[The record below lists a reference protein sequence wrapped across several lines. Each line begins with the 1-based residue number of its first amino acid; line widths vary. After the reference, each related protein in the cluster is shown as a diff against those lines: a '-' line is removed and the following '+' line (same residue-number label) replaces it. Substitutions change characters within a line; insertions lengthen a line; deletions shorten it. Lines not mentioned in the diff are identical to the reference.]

1 MGRKTKELDIAGTTI
16 TIGYDA
22 LTKLSSEIGS
32 FNSKDIFLLADY
44 NTAEYCLPKLVK
56 CIPTLADAKRIIIEP
71 GEEYKTIETCE
82 KVWTQL
88 AATGA
93 NRSSLLINIGGGV
106 ITDLGG
112 FIASTFHRGMAFINV
127 PTTLMAMIDAA
138 LGGKTGVDLSSLKN
152 MVGLIV
158 NPQSVYVWPD
168 FLLTLPHRYMLS
180 GYAEMLKHALIAD
193 QDLWKLLLKKPMALI
208 RDWEELIYRA
218 ASIKADVVNN
228 DPLEKG
234 RRRVLNFGH
243 TIGHAFETYSLR
255 HDDHPLSH
263 GEAVAMGIICETYIS
278 YRVLDLPYSVR
289 DIIIKHILL
298 NFNHYKIDAKAID
311 ELIEFVMLDKKNRS
325 GNVLMTLIKD
335 IGHALEGQVCNT
347 AIIRE
352 SLFRYSD
359 YKGLKD

>member
-16 TIGYDA
+16 NIGHDA
-22 LTKLSSEIGS
+22 LARLCSEIES
-32 FNSKDIFLLADY
+32 YNRKDIFLLADY
-44 NTAEYCLPKLVK
+44 NTAGYCIPKLIK
-56 CIPTLADAKRIIIEP
+56 WIPALADAKRIVIEP
-71 GEEYKTIETCE
+71 GEENKTIQTCE
-82 KVWTQL
+82 EVWTQL
-88 AATGA
+88 ASTGA

-158 NPQSVYVWPD
+158 NPQAVYVWPE
-168 FLLTLPHRYMLS
+168 FLTTLPHRYMLS

-193 QDLWKLLLKKPMALI
+193 QDFWKLLIKKPMALI
-208 RDWEELIYRA
+208 GDWEELIFRA
-218 ASIKADVVNN
+218 ALIKAEIVNN
-228 DPLEKG
+228 DPQEKG
-234 RRRVLNFGH
+234 KRRVLNFGH

-263 GEAVAMGIICETYIS
+263 GEAIAMGIICETYIS
-278 YRVLDLPYSVR
+278 YRILELPYSAR
-289 DIIIKHILL
+289 DIIIKNILL
-298 NFNHYKIDAKAID
+298 NFNHYKIDTKAID
-311 ELIEFVMLDKKNRS
+311 ELIELVMLDKKNRS
-325 GNVLMTLIKD
+325 GNVLMTLLKD
-335 IGHALEGQVCNT
+335 IGYAVEGQVCNT
-347 AIIRE
+347 EIIRE

-359 YKGLKD
+359 FKGLKD